1 MTVNRW
7 VAKVDTESTYPEE
20 GLFKQDAETIA
31 KELASKKVSPKGP
44 ASGMRMLNYY
54 INRGGKNLT
63 KERHAELEKAKE
75 ILHELI
81 AEQKDHKGQKDHK
94 DKPAARTHS
103 KRTAAKKKT
112 AAKPRVGKTAGRK
125 SVKTARASKS

>member
-1 MTVNRW
+1 
-7 VAKVDTESTYPEE
+7 
-20 GLFKQDAETIA
+20 
-31 KELASKKVSPKGP
+31 
-44 ASGMRMLNYY
+44 MRMLNYY

>member
-31 KELASKKVSPKGP
+31 KELASKRVSPKGP
-44 ASGMRMLNYY
+44 ASGMRMLTYY

-63 KERHAELEKAKE
+63 KERHAELEKAKG

-81 AEQKDHKGQKDHK
+81 LKQKDQPDQKEQKET
-94 DKPAARTHS
+94 AASRTHS

-112 AAKPRVGKTAGRK
+112 AAKP
-125 SVKTARASKS
+125 